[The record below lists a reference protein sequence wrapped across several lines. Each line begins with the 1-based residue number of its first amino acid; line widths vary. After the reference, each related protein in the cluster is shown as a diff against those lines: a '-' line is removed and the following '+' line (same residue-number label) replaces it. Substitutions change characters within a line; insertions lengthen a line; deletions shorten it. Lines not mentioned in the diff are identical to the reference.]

1 MREISAKINGI
12 IFLGTPHRGS
22 SQAKMLN
29 SLVSLLGRGG
39 SGRAYLKDLTVN
51 SALLQMLNDD
61 FRHLATR
68 INLFSFWE
76 QKKTRVGSFEQVSF
90 REESHGYSLQSLYIS
105 QIRDPN

>member
-1 MREISAKINGI
+1 MREISAKISGI

-22 SQAKMLN
+22 SQAKKLN

-39 SGRAYLKDLTVN
+39 SGKAYLKDLSVN
-51 SALLQMLNDD
+51 SALLRMLNDD

-76 QKKTRVGSFEQVSF
+76 QKKTRIGSFEQVSF
-90 REESHGYSLQSLYIS
+90 REETHEHSLRSLYVS
-105 QIRDPN
+105 QIRNLN